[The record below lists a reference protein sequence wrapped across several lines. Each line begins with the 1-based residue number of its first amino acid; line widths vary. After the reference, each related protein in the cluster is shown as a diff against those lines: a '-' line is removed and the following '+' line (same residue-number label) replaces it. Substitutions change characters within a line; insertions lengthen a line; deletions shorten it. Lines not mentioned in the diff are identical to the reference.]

1 MMLESEEKVTR
12 GFENDVKN
20 LANFQQ
26 STQKSQNCDFY

>member
-20 LANFQQ
+20 LTNFQQ